1 MRYNT
6 KKEKEQKV
14 AEIVANIP
22 VGTTFV
28 EYFTGFKG
36 RHKVSEG
43 VVIGHTK
50 SGNIKLQ
57 SNHGTRMKTAYHF
70 QKVNKAYADGTPR
83 TFYVAGSHR
92 NFVVFS

>member
-6 KKEKEQKV
+6 KKEKQQKV
-14 AEIVANIP
+14 GQIVANIP
-22 VGTTFV
+22 VGTKYV

-50 SGNIKLQ
+50 SGNIKLE
-57 SNHGTRMKTAYHF
+57 SNGGTRMKTAYHF
-70 QKVNKAYADGTPR
+70 QKLRKTYADGEQL
-83 TFYVAGSHR
+83 TFDVAGTCRH
-92 NFVVFS
+92 FVVFS